1 MRKVSV
7 KESDAI
13 TANYPPSGDSKSS
26 FHSFVTSPHLVLY
39 AATSSG
45 GYGSVN
51 SFSPVAQR
59 GIPPLPLMD
68 ETSAP
73 RGGSKT
79 AISQSTTGTDLT
91 SELQDAQQ
99 GIDHAS
105 RREMREHGEWGP
117 GLNPYGQSTFES
129 HEEARR
135 ELGKRYGGHEEA

>member
-7 KESDAI
+7 KESDAA
-13 TANYPPSGDSKSS
+13 TANYPPPGDSNS

-45 GYGSVN
+45 GYGAAN
-51 SFSPVAQR
+51 SFSPAAQR
-59 GIPPLPLMD
+59 GIPLPLMD

-73 RGGSKT
+73 RGGPKT

-91 SELQDAQQ
+91 SELQDAKQ

-105 RREMREHGEWGP
+105 RREMREHGEWAP

-129 HEEARR
+129 HEEVQR
-135 ELGKRYGGHEEA
+135 ELGERYRGHKEV